1 MAEQSKKDANVAK
14 TVIGWEEYFM
24 GVAKLASFRS
34 KDPRKQVGAC
44 IVNPD
49 NKIIGVGYNGHPK
62 VKDGS
67 DNDKAFPWTK
77 FLKNYKENKH
87 MYVCH
92 AELNAIAHSTGPVKD
107 ATMYVTLNPCNEC
120 AKLIVQ
126 SELKKVVFLE
136 TKVFRDNALDA
147 ANKIFQESKVEVKK
161 FNQCLSKRP
170 QPIYIDLCDFGVDN

>member
-1 MAEQSKKDANVAK
+1 
-14 TVIGWEEYFM
+14 M

-34 KDPRKQVGAC
+34 KDPDKQVGAC
-44 IVNPD
+44 IVSQD

-62 VKDGS
+62 VKD
-67 DNDKAFPWTK
+67 DKNKDKIYPWTK
-77 FLKNYKENKH
+77 FLDKYKENKH

-126 SELKKVVFLE
+126 SELKKVVYQE
-136 TKVFRDNALDA
+136 TKLFRGEALEA
-147 ANKIFQESKVEVKK
+147 ANKIFEESKVEVKK
-161 FNQCLSKRP
+161 FNQCLLNHHR
-170 QPIYIDLCDFGVDN
+170 IYIDLCDFGVDN